1 MGCRNSPEIDNP
13 SATRKLAAHSAISVP
28 SLQQSG
34 RRFLNERSTGAVQK
48 PNMIFDDETL
58 TRLFGNIYANQLVL
72 LCGAGLSIPSPS
84 DLMSAVSA
92 LSGS

>member
-1 MGCRNSPEIDNP
+1 
-13 SATRKLAAHSAISVP
+13 
-28 SLQQSG
+28 
-34 RRFLNERSTGAVQK
+34 
-48 PNMIFDDETL
+48 MIFDDETL
-58 TRLFGNIYANQLVL
+58 TRLLGNIDANQLVL